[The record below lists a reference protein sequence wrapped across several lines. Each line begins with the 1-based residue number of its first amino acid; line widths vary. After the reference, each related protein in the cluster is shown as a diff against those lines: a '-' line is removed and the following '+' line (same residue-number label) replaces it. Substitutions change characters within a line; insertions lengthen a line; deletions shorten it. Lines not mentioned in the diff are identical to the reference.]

1 MKEYKVTGMTCAACS
16 ARVESAV
23 KKTQGVESC
32 SVSLLTNSMTAT
44 GDYNEKELIANVKKA
59 GYGVFPKG
67 EQVKEEP
74 KKENGL
80 FSALITSAV
89 LLLILM
95 YFSMGHMLGLPAPS
109 FLNPMASG
117 LVQLILSS
125 AILLIHRRFFISGIR
140 SLFHLSP
147 NMDTLVCLGSGA
159 SFGYSLVRLFQMTA
173 LSPKEAMAILHDL
186 YFESAAMILVLIT
199 VGKLLEERSK
209 GKTTSAIR
217 ALQKLS
223 PDTATVMIQGVER
236 EVALSEVKQ
245 GDTVLIRPGEHFP
258 VDGTVMEGEG
268 AADESALTGE
278 SVPVDKK
285 EGDRVY
291 TGTVNLSGR
300 ILCHA
305 DQVGSDTALSRI
317 IDRVT
322 AASASKAPI
331 ARLADR
337 VSGIFVPVVM
347 SLALISF
354 VIWLLLDA
362 AFGVALSR
370 GIAVLVVSCPCALGL
385 ATPVAIM
392 VGNGVAARH
401 GVLFKTAAALEEAG
415 KVKTVILDKTG
426 TVTTGK
432 MKACEVLPYETEE
445 NELIS
450 VALSLESGSVHP
462 IALAVMEYGK
472 EKGVSVSP
480 VEEFQNHTGFG
491 VSGKVAG
498 KSYRGGKKELLDDF
512 GVIPETALKE
522 AERLAGEGKTVLFFG
537 GEDRFLGLIALS
549 DTVKEDSAEAIEEMK
564 KMGLNVVLLTGDRK
578 EAAETIGEEVGIEK
592 VIAGVLPEEKEA
604 VVASLQKD
612 GKVCMVGDGIN
623 DAPALTRADIGI
635 AIGAGVDIAMDAAE
649 IVLMKSSLADVPKLI
664 HLSRKTLKNIK
675 ENLFW
680 AFCYNIIGIPLAA
693 GAFIPAFGW
702 SLTPMF
708 GAAAMSFSSFFV
720 VSNAL
725 RLNLF
730 SWSDERIQEKEQK
743 EKKKM
748 EKVLKIEGMMCPH
761 CEAHV
766 KSALEA
772 LDGVKEARPSHQKKE
787 AVIVLEKDVSDE
799 ILRSTVEKAGY
810 QVL

>member
-16 ARVESAV
+16 ARVENAA
-23 KKTQGVESC
+23 KKTEGLESC
-32 SVSLLTNSMTAT
+32 TVSLLTNSMIAT
-44 GDYNEKELIANVKKA
+44 GEYNEKDLIANIKKA
-59 GYGVFPKG
+59 GYGILPKG
-67 EQVKEEP
+67 EQVQEEP
-74 KKENGL
+74 KKENNL
-80 FSALITSAV
+80 LSSLITSAV
-89 LLLILM
+89 LLLVLM
-95 YFSMGHMLGLPAPS
+95 YFSMGHMFGFPIPS
-109 FLNPMASG
+109 VMNPMACG
-117 LVQLILSS
+117 LIQLILSS
-125 AILLIHRRFFISGIR
+125 AILLIHRRFFIRGIG
-140 SLFHLSP
+140 SLLHLSP

-173 LSPKEAMAILHDL
+173 LSSEKAMVVLHDL

-217 ALQKLS
+217 ALQRLS
-223 PDTATVMIQGVER
+223 PDTATVRIGGSER
-236 EVALSEVKQ
+236 EVPLSEVKS
-245 GDTVLIRPGEHFP
+245 GDTVLVRPGEHFP
-258 VDGTVMEGEG
+258 VDGTVLEGEG

-285 EGDRVY
+285 PGERVY

-300 ILCHA
+300 FLCRA
-305 DQVGSDTALSRI
+305 DQVGADTALSRI

-347 SLALISF
+347 SLAFLSF
-354 VIWLLLDA
+354 LVWLFLDVP
-362 AFGVALSR
+362 FGVALSR

-401 GVLFKTAAALEEAG
+401 GVLFKTATALEEAG
-415 KVKTVILDKTG
+415 KVETVILDKTG

-432 MKACEVLPYETEE
+432 MKVTSVFPCECGEK
-445 NELIS
+445 ELLS
-450 VALSLESGSVHP
+450 AALSLEAGSVHP
-462 IALAVMEYGK
+462 IALAVMNYGA
-472 EKGVSVSP
+472 EKGITVSP
-480 VEEFQNHTGFG
+480 AEDFRSHSGFG
-491 VSGKVAG
+491 VSGKVNG
-498 KSYRGGKKELLDDF
+498 TVYRGGKKELFDGF
-512 GVIPETALKE
+512 GRIPESALEE
-522 AERLAGEGKTVLFFG
+522 AKRLAGEGKTILFFG
-537 GEDRFLGLIALS
+537 SEQSFLGLIALS
-549 DTVKEDSAEAIEEMK
+549 DTVKEDSGKAIEEMK
-564 KMGLNVVLLTGDRK
+564 KMGLRVVLLTGDRK
-578 EAAETIGEEVGIEK
+578 EAAETIGKSVGIET

-604 VVASLQKD
+604 VVADLRQS

-649 IVLMKSSLADVPKLI
+649 IVLMKSSLLDVPKLI
-664 HLSRKTLKNIK
+664 CLSRKTLKNIK

-693 GAFIPAFGW
+693 GAFVPAFGW

-730 SWSDERIQEKEQK
+730 SWGEKKIKNTEQK
-743 EKKKM
+743 EKKM

-766 KSALEA
+766 KAALEA
-772 LDGVKEARPSHQKKE
+772 LDGVKEARPSHQNNE
-787 AVIVLEKDVSDE
+787 AVVILEKDVADE
-799 ILRSTVEKAGY
+799 VLRSTVEKAGY
-810 QVL
+810 KVL

>member
-1 MKEYKVTGMTCAACS
+1 MKEYQVTGMTCAACS

-23 KKTQGVESC
+23 KKTEGVASC
-32 SVSLLTNSMTAT
+32 SVSLLTKSMTVE
-44 GDYNEKELIANVKKA
+44 GDYDEKDLIANVKKA
-59 GYGVFPKG
+59 GYGVAKKG
-67 EQVKEEP
+67 EKIAKEPKEE
-74 KKENGL
+74 KGL
-80 FSALITSAV
+80 LPSLLTSAL
-89 LLLILM
+89 LLFVLM
-95 YFSMGHMLGLPAPS
+95 YFSMGHMLNLPAPS
-109 FLNPMASG
+109 FLNPMANG
-117 LVQLILSS
+117 LCQLILSS
-125 AILLIHRRFFISGIR
+125 SILVIHRRFFISGIR
-140 SLFHLSP
+140 SLFHFSP

-159 SFGYSLVRLFQMTA
+159 SFGYSLVRLFQMTS
-173 LSPKEAMAILHDL
+173 LSAKEAMAILHDL

-245 GDTVLIRPGEHFP
+245 GDTVLVRPGEHFP
-258 VDGTVMEGEG
+258 VDGIVLEGEG

-285 EGDRVY
+285 AGDRVY

-300 ILCHA
+300 ILCRA
-305 DQVGSDTALSRI
+305 EQVGLDTALSRI

-347 SLALISF
+347 GLASISF
-354 VIWLLLDA
+354 LIWLLLDA
-362 AFGVALSR
+362 SFGVALSR

-401 GVLFKTAAALEEAG
+401 GVLFKTAAALEEVG

-432 MKACEVLPYETEE
+432 MKVSAVLPYETEE

-462 IALAVMEYGK
+462 IALAVMEHGK
-472 EKGVSVSP
+472 ETGVSVLP

-491 VSGKVAG
+491 VSGKVNG
-498 KSYRGGKKELLDDF
+498 ILYRGGKRELFDGF
-512 GVIPETALKE
+512 SIFPPEALKD
-522 AERLAGEGKTVLFFG
+522 AEHLAGEGKTLLFFG
-537 GEDRFLGLIALS
+537 SETAFLGLIALS
-549 DTVKEDSAEAIEEMK
+549 DTVKPDSEEAVKEMRK
-564 KMGLNVVLLTGDRK
+564 IGLDVVLLTGDRK
-578 EAAETIGEEVGIEK
+578 EAAENIGRKVGIEK
-592 VIAGVLPEEKEA
+592 IFAGVLPEEKEEI
-604 VVASLQKD
+604 VARLQKK

-635 AIGAGVDIAMDAAE
+635 AIGAGVDIAIDAAE
-649 IVLMKSSLADVPKLI
+649 IVLMKNCLGDVSKLI
-664 HLSRKTLKNIK
+664 RLSRKTLKNIK

-693 GAFIPAFGW
+693 GAFIPALGW

-730 SWSDERIQEKEQK
+730 SWGEWKNKRKEQK
-743 EKKKM
+743 EKMKM
-748 EKVLKIEGMMCPH
+748 EKILKIEGMMCPH

-766 KSALEA
+766 KAALEA

-787 AVIVLEKDVSDE
+787 AMVILEKDVADE
-799 ILRSTVEKAGY
+799 VLRSTVEKAGY